1 MKTKM
6 IAWVTGIIL
15 LIILLMTVI
24 VSMEQP
30 GEGISRAQAS
40 KALALALTDKEECE
54 SRAKERQSSWFS
66 AKEKDNWFVMYM
78 DYLYEEGY
86 FDPQLTEASLKSAQK
101 ELTYQEAA
109 IAAGKISGRLKSRVG
124 MTKYNRTKPY
134 PKEEWWSLY
143 NEILSHT
150 DEDGAVKQVEAVL
163 YGTPSNLLQAE
174 SWTAYTTQGNFGF
187 QGLALD
193 TFIDCRIHFYAR
205 GSEMIAIT
213 GIPERDVVYE
223 NVWLSQADKE
233 TFRVYLGSTYR
244 DFMTD
249 GKVNLEG
256 MAPNLVDIT
265 LKDGRLKDVAVK
277 KDRISGK
284 VLSVTEDAI
293 ELEGYGILPLSQQ
306 FHVYKVYGD
315 FEVLGPEDI
324 LVGYD
329 LQEFVAADGML
340 CAALMEREFDAKT
353 IRVLLMD
360 SGFSSIFHPSVEIAL
375 NCNATL
381 EYETAG
387 GKRKK
392 QQLKAGDVVS
402 LQQGDKRLEH
412 GRLILTPEA
421 SEGLQLLSVE
431 RSHGNPVYSGRLELC
446 EEPEGITIVNELYLE
461 EYLAKVVPSEMPY
474 SYEMEALKAQAVCA
488 RTYAYRQIQG
498 NAYSQYGAHVDDSTS
513 YQVYN
518 NTQEHSRTTQAVN
531 ETYGKM
537 LFYGGKPAE
546 AFYYSTSCGRGTDAS
561 IWGSTGSNY
570 PYLQAIEICRGGSEV
585 EAGEGDFDSFIRR
598 KDVRAWDSSFPM
610 FRWETDI
617 PASLLSGQ
625 IAGVGDVEEVAVT
638 KRGAGGIAS
647 QITVTGNKGQA
658 VIEGQSAIRSS
669 LGNPALKIQ
678 RQDGTIMEGSA
689 TLPSAFISLE
699 QRKAEDGSASFHVY
713 GGGFGHGVGMSQNG
727 AQEMAK
733 NQLGYEEILAFFYQG
748 TEIKNG
754 SGQ

>member
-15 LIILLMTVI
+15 LIILLMAVI

-54 SRAKERQSSWFS
+54 SRAKDRQSSWFS
-66 AKEKDNWFVMYM
+66 VKEKDNWFVMYM

-86 FDPQLTEASLKSAQK
+86 FDPELTEASLKSAQK

-143 NEILSHT
+143 EEILSRV
-150 DEDGAVKQVEAVL
+150 DEDGAVKQMEAVL

-256 MAPNLVDIT
+256 MAPNLVDLT

-284 VLSVTEDAI
+284 VLSVSEDAI
-293 ELEGYGILPLSQQ
+293 EIEGYGSLPLSPQ

-375 NCNATL
+375 NCNTVL

-387 GKRKK
+387 RKRKT
-392 QQLKAGDVVS
+392 QQLKAGEVIS

-498 NAYSQYGAHVDDSTS
+498 NAYSQYGAHVDDSTN

-518 NTQEHSRTTQAVN
+518 NTQAHSRTTQAVN

-537 LFYGGKPAE
+537 LFYNGKPAE
-546 AFYYSTSCGRGTDAS
+546 AFYYSTSCGRGTDAA
-561 IWGSTGSNY
+561 IWGGTGENY
-570 PYLQAIEICRGGSEV
+570 PYLQALEICRGGSEV
-585 EAGEGDFDSFIRR
+585 KAGEGDFDSFIRR
-598 KDVRAWDSSFPM
+598 KDVKAWDSDFPM

-617 PASLLSGQ
+617 PASLLSEQ
-625 IAGVGDVEEVAVT
+625 ISGAGNVEAVVVT

-647 QITVTGNKGQA
+647 QVTVTGSGGQV

-669 LGNPALKIQ
+669 LGNPALEIKK
-678 RQDGTIMEGSA
+678 QDGTIMKGSA
-689 TLPSAFISLE
+689 ALPSAFISLE
-699 QRKAEDGSASFHVY
+699 QRKAGDGSVSFHVY

-727 AQEMAK
+727 AQAMAK
-733 NQLGYEEILAFFYQG
+733 NQLGYEEILSFFYQG
-748 TEIKNG
+748 AEIKNG